1 MNRIVTN
8 LAATLIAIAV
18 FFFLGRLFFL
28 SGLQNEINQ
37 AYLTLEGSKSKFDQ
51 VNAELAR
58 LKPTNESQNEALAKA
73 PLIEK
78 LLKPSEEASLLRL
91 ISDSAG
97 KSFRINSFDLIDS
110 FILKPELADEASGG
124 SPPFTGNPE
133 QLAPLDEQGMPIGSS
148 SDADEE
154 WPGIEIIPA
163 RITFSST
170 FRTLGKFLSE
180 AGQSLPLNTVRSLD
194 IILREEGLIKGT
206 LVMNFPIAESQ

>member
-28 SGLQNEINQ
+28 SGLQSELNQ
-37 AYLTLEGSKSKFDQ
+37 AYLKLEDSKSKYEQ
-51 VNAELAR
+51 VNAELAQI
-58 LKPTNESQNEALAKA
+58 KPTAESHEESLKKA

-78 LLKPSEEASLLRL
+78 LLKPAEEASLLRV

-97 KSFRINSFDLIDS
+97 KSFRINSFDLIES
-110 FILKPELADEASGG
+110 FMLKPELADEASGG
-124 SPPFTGNPE
+124 SPAFTGNPE
-133 QLAPLDEQGMPIGSS
+133 QLAPLDDQGMPIGSS

-154 WPGIEIIPA
+154 WPGIEIIPV

-206 LVMNFPIAESQ
+206 LVMNFPMAESQ